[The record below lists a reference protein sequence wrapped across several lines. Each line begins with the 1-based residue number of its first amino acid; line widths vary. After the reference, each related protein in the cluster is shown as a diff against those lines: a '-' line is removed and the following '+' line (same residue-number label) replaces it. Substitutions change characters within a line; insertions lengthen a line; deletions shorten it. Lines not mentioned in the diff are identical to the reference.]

1 MPLINQ
7 LYQNMKEKLFSFLM
21 MTLMVIFGACST
33 DDTTDDN
40 KPGDGEQP
48 GDKVEQTVDF
58 SLAVNK
64 LTHDS
69 ICVQI
74 TPSDSTATYYAAIVA
89 ASEVDS
95 MAEAD
100 FVKATMESQQ
110 FAAALRKGASEME
123 AAHLLAKTKYAV
135 VAFSTNQDGTAGK
148 LFKQY
153 LTTNEAP
160 VTGDKFTVS
169 GVTPSYTSVK
179 FHVKPRELTLKWY
192 YYIMEKK
199 YYEEYL
205 NNEGINGPI
214 THTYYAWN
222 NIGRDTGMNIG
233 EYLALVCYQGESDV
247 EVPRLEQNKDY
258 VIIAAYVDPANQ
270 IDPNDI
276 FDYDYSATH
285 FTTLKASSEAP
296 EIEILDSGVADT
308 GDGYVDVYATVR
320 TNVANDGRYSFSSL
334 ANWLAQGSIFEA
346 YETDEN
352 IAYTMANLFG
362 RALSEEAKE
371 GLTSAGGY
379 TFTQS
384 LARTDYEENK
394 PLVFAIWVNDEQGK
408 RKAIA
413 VRVE

>member
-110 FAAALRKGASEME
+110 FATALRKGASEME

-135 VAFSTNQDGTAGK
+135 VAFGTNQDGTAGK

-179 FHVKPRELTLKWY
+179 
-192 YYIMEKK
+192 
-199 YYEEYL
+199 
-205 NNEGINGPI
+205 
-214 THTYYAWN
+214 
-222 NIGRDTGMNIG
+222 
-233 EYLALVCYQGESDV
+233 
-247 EVPRLEQNKDY
+247 
-258 VIIAAYVDPANQ
+258 
-270 IDPNDI
+270 
-276 FDYDYSATH
+276 
-285 FTTLKASSEAP
+285 
-296 EIEILDSGVADT
+296 
-308 GDGYVDVYATVR
+308 
-320 TNVANDGRYSFSSL
+320 
-334 ANWLAQGSIFEA
+334 
-346 YETDEN
+346 
-352 IAYTMANLFG
+352 
-362 RALSEEAKE
+362 
-371 GLTSAGGY
+371 
-379 TFTQS
+379 
-384 LARTDYEENK
+384 
-394 PLVFAIWVNDEQGK
+394 
-408 RKAIA
+408 
-413 VRVE
+413 

>member
-7 LYQNMKEKLFSFLM
+7 HYQNMKEKLFSFLM

-40 KPGDGEQP
+40 KP

-135 VAFSTNQDGTAGK
+135 VAFGTNQDGTAGK

-169 GVTPSYTSVK
+169 GVTPS
-179 FHVKPRELTLKWY
+179 RW
-192 YYIMEKK
+192 
-199 YYEEYL
+199 
-205 NNEGINGPI
+205 
-214 THTYYAWN
+214 
-222 NIGRDTGMNIG
+222 R
-233 EYLALVCYQGESDV
+233 
-247 EVPRLEQNKDY
+247 
-258 VIIAAYVDPANQ
+258 
-270 IDPNDI
+270 
-276 FDYDYSATH
+276 SAC
-285 FTTLKASSEAP
+285 
-296 EIEILDSGVADT
+296 SG
-308 GDGYVDVYATVR
+308 
-320 TNVANDGRYSFSSL
+320 L
-334 ANWLAQGSIFEA
+334 
-346 YETDEN
+346 
-352 IAYTMANLFG
+352 
-362 RALSEEAKE
+362 
-371 GLTSAGGY
+371 
-379 TFTQS
+379 
-384 LARTDYEENK
+384 
-394 PLVFAIWVNDEQGK
+394 
-408 RKAIA
+408 
-413 VRVE
+413 

>member
-1 MPLINQ
+1 
-7 LYQNMKEKLFSFLM
+7 MKEKIFSLLM
-21 MTLMVIFGACST
+21 MALTVIFGACSS
-33 DDTTDDN
+33 DDN
-40 KPGDGEQP
+40 ESADGGQTGGEVEQP
-48 GDKVEQTVDF
+48 VDF

-74 TPSDSTATYYAAIVA
+74 TPSDSAATYYAAIVA

-100 FVKATMESQQ
+100 FVKATMENPQ
-110 FAAALRKGASEME
+110 FAAALRNGVSEVE
-123 AAHLLAKTKYAV
+123 AVNLLEKTKYAV
-135 VAFSTNQDGTAGK
+135 VAFGILKDGTAGK
-148 LFKQY
+148 FFKQY

-160 VTGDKFTVS
+160 ATGDKFTVS
-169 GVTPSYTSVK
+169 GVTPAYTSVK

-233 EYLALVCYQGESDV
+233 EYLSLVCYQGERDV
-247 EVPRLEQNKDY
+247 EVPRLEQDKDY

-285 FTTLKASSEAP
+285 FTTLKASNEAP
-296 EIEILDSGVADT
+296 EIDILDSGVNDT
-308 GDGYVDVYATVR
+308 GNGYVDVYATVR
-320 TNVANDGRYSFSSL
+320 TSVATDGKYSFSSL

-362 RALSEEAKE
+362 RTLSDEIKQ
-371 GLTSAGGY
+371 GLTSADGY
-379 TFTQS
+379 TFTQP

-408 RKAIA
+408 RKAVAI
-413 VRVE
+413 RVD